1 MRSNTNPKQSNI
13 TQKWVTLLIPFSG
26 NYSEKLSAT
35 EISKRCRIPQQT
47 VSRGLNELSE
57 NNLISYRIEG
67 RNKLFYIDLKKLS
80 SKNIL
85 NIIENHKSLTFLL
98 ENKDIHVI
106 LNDILPTCNGLMIFG
121 SYAKGTASTISDLD
135 IVIFRSKRKIDDIKR
150 RYTTEINE
158 HYTSYSE
165 FSKLLKKENPLSIEI
180 AEKHVMFGN
189 ISKMVDILWSW
200 NYGHRQK

>member
-1 MRSNTNPKQSNI
+1 MRSTTNPKESNI
-13 TQKWVTLLIPFSG
+13 TQKWVDLLIPFSA
-26 NYSEKLSAT
+26 NYSERLSAT
-35 EISKRCRIPQQT
+35 EISKRCHIPQQT
-47 VSRGLNELSE
+47 ASRGLNELSE
-57 NNLISYRIEG
+57 NNLMDYKIEG
-67 RNKLFYIDLKKLS
+67 RNKLFYIGLKKMS

-106 LNDILPTCNGLMIFG
+106 LNDILPACNGLMIFG
-121 SYAKGTASTISDLD
+121 SYAKGTASTTSDLD
-135 IVIFRSKRKIDDIKR
+135 IVIFRSKRKIHDIKR

-180 AEKHVMFGN
+180 AENHIMFGN

-200 NYGHRQK
+200 NYGRRQK